1 MKFNEIINDKKPRE
15 KAIKYGLDNLRDEE
29 VLAIILRTGTKEKN
43 VLKLS
48 QEIIEIFNGLEGFN
62 KMNLNSLIKIKGI
75 GKSKALELL
84 SCLELAKRI
93 KLTTKQKQYIKILS
107 PEDTFNLIKNY
118 FLNLEN
124 EHFLILLLNNQN
136 KIIHQKILYKGTLNT
151 LNIDIKDIIYQAIIY
166 KSNKIICVH
175 NHPSGDSEPSIKD
188 IETTKSINK
197 QLGIFDIKLIDH
209 IIIGNNNYYSINLE
223 KKYLI
228 YNC

>member
-15 KAIKYGLDNLRDEE
+15 KAIKYGIDNLRDEE

-48 QEIIEIFNGLEGFN
+48 QEIIEVFNGLEGFN